1 MTASLGDKG
10 AEPNL
15 VPILDM
21 VFQLITFFM
30 LVINF
35 QGAALDL
42 TLQLPVLG
50 SARPLDT
57 KGQEGLIVLNIDSEG
72 RLKVYGVEKD
82 VETYIAEEA
91 RVAKQNLRRAG
102 KAVEDGVEL
111 PETVVIRADR
121 STPFELLND
130 VITTCQLHGFRK
142 FAFKAMNR
150 RAETQ

>member
-42 TLQLPVLG
+42 SLQLPVLG
-50 SARPLDT
+50 SAKPLDT
-57 KGQEGLIVLNIDSEG
+57 QGQEGLIVLNIDADG

-82 VETYIAEEA
+82 IEAYIAEEA
-91 RVAKQNLRRAG
+91 RVAIQSLERAG
-102 KAVEDGVEL
+102 ESVEPGAEL
-111 PETVVIRADR
+111 PTTVVIRADR
-121 STPFELLND
+121 STPYEMLD
-130 VITTCQLHGFRK
+130 RVITTCQRHGFLK
-142 FAFKAMNR
+142 FALKAMNR
-150 RAETQ
+150 RAEAQ